1 MRGLWWRESFPPT
14 TEDEVGESVK
24 PRVSRGNG
32 GWVQKLLESGR
43 RPEGKILQYFRFRGD
58 DGLEK
63 MRSIFDGNGE
73 ES

>member
-1 MRGLWWRESFPPT
+1 
-14 TEDEVGESVK
+14 VGESVK